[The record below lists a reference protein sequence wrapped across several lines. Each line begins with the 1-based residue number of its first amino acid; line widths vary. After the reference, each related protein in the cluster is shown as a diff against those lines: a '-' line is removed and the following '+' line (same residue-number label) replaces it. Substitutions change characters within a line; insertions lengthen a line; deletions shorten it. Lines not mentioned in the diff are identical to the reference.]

1 MAMKATTTW
10 ICGRR
15 RLAEVL
21 GMSENT
27 VRRMELDGLPHYKP
41 RGGQV
46 LYDLSEVED
55 YLRATRV
62 NRGTLT
68 ADLRGGGYSEGRSS

>member
-1 MAMKATTTW
+1 
-10 ICGRR
+10 
-15 RLAEVL
+15 
-21 GMSENT
+21 MSENT

-55 YLRATRV
+55 YLRAKRV
-62 NRGTLT
+62 NRGTL
-68 ADLRGGGYSEGRSS
+68 APDLRARGHVGYGEGRSS